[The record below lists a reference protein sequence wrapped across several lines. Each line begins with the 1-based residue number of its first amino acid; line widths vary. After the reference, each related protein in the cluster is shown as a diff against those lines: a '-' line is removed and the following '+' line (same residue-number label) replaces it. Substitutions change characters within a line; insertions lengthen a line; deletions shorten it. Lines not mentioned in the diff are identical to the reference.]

1 MNIKAHK
8 ENIRGRIKARQNAV
22 QALYQWFIT
31 NKNVDEVIAEF
42 ENDKHKLAKT
52 DINYFKSLLR
62 GTITNQQKLDSR
74 IINLLDRS
82 VDELDTIERA
92 ILHIGCYELE
102 YHDDIPWR
110 SVVNES
116 VELAKIFG
124 AENSYKYINGI
135 LDKVAKELRY
145 NETKDLVS

>member
-31 NKNVDEVIAEF
+31 NKNVDEIIAEF

-52 DINYFKSLLR
+52 DINYFKLLLR
-62 GTITNQQKLDSR
+62 GTITNHQTLDSR
-74 IINLLDRS
+74 IINLLDRP

-102 YHDDIPWR
+102 HHDDIPWR

>member
-31 NKNVDEVIAEF
+31 NKNVDEIIAEF
-42 ENDKHKLAKT
+42 ESDKHKLAKT

-62 GTITNQQKLDSR
+62 GTITNNQKLDLR

-110 SVVNES
+110 AVVNES

>member
-1 MNIKAHK
+1 MNIKSHK
-8 ENIRGRIKARQNAV
+8 ENMRGRIRARQNAV
-22 QALYQWFIT
+22 QALYQWFVT

-42 ENDKHKLAKT
+42 ENDKYKLAKT

-62 GTITNQQKLDSR
+62 GIITNHQKLDLR
-74 IINLLDRS
+74 IINLLDRP
-82 VDELDTIERA
+82 VDELDTIERV
-92 ILHIGCYELE
+92 ILYIGCYELE
-102 YHDDIPWR
+102 YQDDIPWR

-145 NETKDLVS
+145 NKTKDLVS

>member
-31 NKNVDEVIAEF
+31 NKNVDEIITEF
-42 ENDKHKLAKT
+42 ESDKHKLAKT

-62 GTITNQQKLDSR
+62 GTITNHQKLDLR
-74 IINLLDRS
+74 IINLLDRP
-82 VDELDTIERA
+82 VDELDTIERV
-92 ILHIGCYELE
+92 ILYIGCYELE
-102 YHDDIPWR
+102 YQDDIPWR

-145 NETKDLVS
+145 NKTKDLVS

>member
-31 NKNVDEVIAEF
+31 NKNVDEIIAEF
-42 ENDKHKLAKT
+42 ESDKHKLAKT

-62 GTITNQQKLDSR
+62 GTIINHQKLDSR

-110 SVVNES
+110 AVVNES

>member
-1 MNIKAHK
+1 MNIKSHK
-8 ENIRGRIKARQNAV
+8 ENMRGRIRARQNAV
-22 QALYQWFIT
+22 QALYQWFVT

-42 ENDKHKLAKT
+42 ENDKYKLAKT

-62 GTITNQQKLDSR
+62 GTITNHQKLDLR
-74 IINLLDRS
+74 IINLLDRP
-82 VDELDTIERA
+82 VDELDTIERV
-92 ILHIGCYELE
+92 ILYIGCYELE
-102 YHDDIPWR
+102 YQDDIPWR

-145 NETKDLVS
+145 NKTKDLVS

>member
-31 NKNVDEVIAEF
+31 NKNVNEVIAEF

-62 GTITNQQKLDSR
+62 GTITNDQKLDSR

-110 SVVNES
+110 AVVSES

>member
-31 NKNVDEVIAEF
+31 NKNVDEIIAEF

-124 AENSYKYINGI
+124 AEDSYKYINGI

>member
-31 NKNVDEVIAEF
+31 NKNVGEIIAEF

-52 DINYFKSLLR
+52 DINYFKLLLR
-62 GTITNQQKLDSR
+62 ETITNHQKLDSR

-124 AENSYKYINGI
+124 AENSYKYVNGI

>member
-1 MNIKAHK
+1 MNIKADK

-31 NKNVDEVIAEF
+31 NKNVDEIIAEF

-62 GTITNQQKLDSR
+62 GTITNHQKLDSR

>member
-31 NKNVDEVIAEF
+31 NKNVDEIIAEF

-62 GTITNQQKLDSR
+62 GTITNNQKLDLR

-110 SVVNES
+110 AAVNES

>member
-1 MNIKAHK
+1 MNIKSYK

-31 NKNVDEVIAEF
+31 NKNVDEIIAEF

-62 GTITNQQKLDSR
+62 GTITNHQKLDSR

-92 ILHIGCYELE
+92 ILHIGCYEL
-102 YHDDIPWR
+102 
-110 SVVNES
+110 
-116 VELAKIFG
+116 
-124 AENSYKYINGI
+124 
-135 LDKVAKELRY
+135 
-145 NETKDLVS
+145 

>member
-1 MNIKAHK
+1 MI
-8 ENIRGRIKARQNAV
+8 
-22 QALYQWFIT
+22 
-31 NKNVDEVIAEF
+31 
-42 ENDKHKLAKT
+42 
-52 DINYFKSLLR
+52 
-62 GTITNQQKLDSR
+62 GTITNHQKLDSR

-110 SVVNES
+110 AVVNES

>member
-31 NKNVDEVIAEF
+31 NKNVDEIIAEF
-42 ENDKHKLAKT
+42 ESDKHKLAKT

>member
-1 MNIKAHK
+1 MNIKSYK

-62 GTITNQQKLDSR
+62 GTITNHQKLDLR

-110 SVVNES
+110 AAVNES

>member
-31 NKNVDEVIAEF
+31 NKNVDEIIAEF

-62 GTITNQQKLDSR
+62 GTITNHQKLDLR

-110 SVVNES
+110 AAVNES

>member
-1 MNIKAHK
+1 MTIKTHK
-8 ENIRGRIKARQNAV
+8 INIRGRIKARRNTV

-62 GTITNQQKLDSR
+62 GTITHHKKLDAR
-74 IINLLDRS
+74 IINLLDRP

-102 YHDDIPWR
+102 HHDDIPWR
-110 SVVNES
+110 SVINES

-124 AENSYKYINGI
+124 AEDSYKYINGI

-145 NETKDLVS
+145 NETKDVS

>member
-52 DINYFKSLLR
+52 DINYFKLLLR
-62 GTITNQQKLDSR
+62 GTITNHQKLDLR
-74 IINLLDRS
+74 IINLLDRT